1 MSNPGNLLADPLKCC
16 WFIYYM
22 ASYASTAS
30 SLPYLVTS
38 TATPS
43 AKSGQSL
50 VSAFAAARLHQTTNA
65 ATFSAGKEKV
75 ERNSNTMPPS
85 ESDDKSSRLAAV
97 FNSYYIPNH
106 VVNAGM

>member
-1 MSNPGNLLADPLKCC
+1 
-16 WFIYYM
+16 M

-50 VSAFAAARLHQTTNA
+50 VSAFAAARLNQTA
-65 ATFSAGKEKV
+65 AGAAAFSARKEKV
-75 ERNSNTMPPS
+75 ERNANTMPPS
-85 ESDDKSSRLAAV
+85 DESDDKSSRMAAV

-106 VVNAGM
+106 VVNAGMYSLSSIF